1 MINNLSLLNILYIIR
16 NKLMSTFQHKFN
28 RLAIH
33 KISANKTFIV
43 TNSLV
48 SQLFVVAFVYPT
60 YVQLV
65 HI

>member
-1 MINNLSLLNILYIIR
+1 MISNLSLLNILYIIR

-43 TNSLV
+43 TDSL
-48 SQLFVVAFVYPT
+48 LFVVAFVYPI

-65 HI
+65 LI